1 MNESN
6 DVVVT
11 EAAHT
16 PSPQP
21 SRSPRRG
28 AAQWRELIEQQASS
42 GLSIAAFCRE
52 RGLPPSNFYQWRRR
66 LRVSQASPAS
76 AAAGFVRLE
85 ARGDDPLAETG
96 PIMIRFGAQVTLHCG
111 VSDLNSVIGALMR
124 GLNAC

>member
-6 DVVVT
+6 DVIANEV
-11 EAAHT
+11 ASM

-21 SRSPRRG
+21 PRSPRRG
-28 AAQWRELIEQQASS
+28 AAQWRELIEEHASS

-52 RGLPPSNFYQWRRR
+52 RGLPSSNFYQWRRR
-66 LRVSQASPAS
+66 LRMPQASPGS

-111 VSDLNSVIGALMR
+111 VNDLDSVIGALMR
-124 GLNAC
+124 GLNSC